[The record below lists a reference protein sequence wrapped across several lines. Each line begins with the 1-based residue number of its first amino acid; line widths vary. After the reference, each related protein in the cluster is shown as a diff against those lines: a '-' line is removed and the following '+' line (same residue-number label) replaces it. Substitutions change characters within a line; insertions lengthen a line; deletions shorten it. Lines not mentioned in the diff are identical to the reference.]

1 MLSYQAFIIDVP
13 TIFAWDTDDSTEETR
28 SGKRT
33 AHITGGIII
42 QREQSITTEMIWH
55 GHDPSQDHQL
65 KKMLCKIRKLR
76 KTII

>member
-1 MLSYQAFIIDVP
+1 MQLYAISPAFIIDVP

-42 QREQSITTEMIWH
+42 QREQSIATE
-55 GHDPSQDHQL
+55 G
-65 KKMLCKIRKLR
+65 RR
-76 KTII
+76 

>member
-1 MLSYQAFIIDVP
+1 MLSHQAFIIDVP

-42 QREQSITTEMIWH
+42 QREQSITTELMRWYDMVMI
-55 GHDPSQDHQL
+55 PLSTINL
-65 KKMLCKIRKLR
+65 KRCYAK
-76 KTII
+76 